1 MLVPIEKTIT
11 EKNTRMNQFDDAL
24 IKLNEA
30 IAELE
35 RQSDDGETLPEPL
48 IYFYFVNPLNSRE
61 LRKPILKYFPSKPT
75 EELLEIRQQIQPN
88 SDNMPCETKFSDQ
101 QSMIGLW

>member
-11 EKNTRMNQFDDAL
+11 EKNSRMNQFDDAL

-48 IYFYFVNPLNSRE
+48 IYIVYPPNSGE
-61 LRKPILKYFPSKPT
+61 LRKLILKYFPSKPT

>member
-11 EKNTRMNQFDDAL
+11 KKNTRMNQFDDAL

-48 IYFYFVNPLNSRE
+48 IYIVNPPNSSE
-61 LRKPILKYFPSKPT
+61 LRKLILKYFPSKPT